1 MGSRFY
7 WGPKVG
13 WLRRNQGAGSDMW
26 GHSNSF
32 LGCPGFPRK
41 ENLMDGASVVAYLE
55 AVTQPA
61 PCLRKMSVFEMDTVV
76 IRSLMP
82 VF

>member
-1 MGSRFY
+1 MLPSVVPRLATDSA
-7 WGPKVG
+7 V
-13 WLRRNQGAGSDMW
+13 RV
-26 GHSNSF
+26 
-32 LGCPGFPRK
+32 FPRK

-61 PCLRKMSVFEMDTVV
+61 PCLQKMSVFEIDTLA

-82 VF
+82 VS